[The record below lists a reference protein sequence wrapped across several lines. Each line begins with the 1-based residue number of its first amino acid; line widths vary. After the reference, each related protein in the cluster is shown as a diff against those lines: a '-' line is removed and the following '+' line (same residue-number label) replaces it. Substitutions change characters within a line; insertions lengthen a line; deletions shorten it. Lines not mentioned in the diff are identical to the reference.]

1 MNRANNFIRYW
12 LPVYLLCAGIFIQS
26 SLAVPDIGLDW
37 LLWGWLPMDKVV
49 HGLIY
54 ALLSALICRAF
65 NSLPPWQNRSIALA
79 VTGMVLAA
87 LYGLSDEWHQSFVSV
102 RTADP
107 NDFAADLAGSI
118 VGAVIFVGFTLSL
131 TRNRKAGHDPNHLP

>member
-1 MNRANNFIRYW
+1 
-12 LPVYLLCAGIFIQS
+12 LCAGIFIQS

-37 LLWGWLPMDKVV
+37 LLWGWLPMDKVA

-65 NSLPPWQNRSIALA
+65 NSLLPWQNRKIALA

-107 NDFAADLAGSI
+107 NDFAADLTGSI
-118 VGAVIFVGFTLSL
+118 VGALIFVGLSLSL
-131 TRNRKAGHDPNHLP
+131 TRNRKAGHDSNHLP